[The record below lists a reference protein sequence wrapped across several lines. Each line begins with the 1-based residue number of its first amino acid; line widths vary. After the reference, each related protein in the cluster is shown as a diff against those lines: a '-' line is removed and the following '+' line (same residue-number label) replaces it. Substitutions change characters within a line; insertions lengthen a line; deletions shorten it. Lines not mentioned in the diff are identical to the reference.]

1 MLCMC
6 VPGHAMSC
14 VSLAMP
20 CHVIKHLNTFSLKV
34 VEDDEAKLP
43 EMWAR

>member
-14 VSLAMP
+14 VSLP

-34 VEDDEAKLP
+34 VEDDEDKLP